1 VVIIYI
7 VVALIF
13 CVLLASWF
21 FTQHI
26 DNKIEKNFHPPGQF
40 LDVQQEKIHYTQQ
53 GKGPALILIHG
64 LSGNALN
71 FTTLANQLAKHYT
84 VYSIDR
90 PGNGFSTRHRNTSAE
105 FNVQSAAILE
115 WMSQLNLREAFV
127 AGHSMGGAIALRMA
141 LDAPD
146 KIKSVTLL
154 CPLTVP
160 LTKGPGPLTMLYI
173 PYQGLRSFISRT
185 LAAPLR
191 IIFGKKQVAQIF
203 FPERVPSN
211 FGNESGGA
219 LALHSERFYQAS
231 CDMVASTESLYKQFE
246 QYALISCP
254 VGILYGEQ
262 DAILSPDVHMS
273 YIATSLPNS
282 MAETIPNAGHMI
294 INTQPEACF
303 SFINKVNGVDIQPG
317 VTL

>member
-1 VVIIYI
+1 VVVIYI
-7 VVALIF
+7 IVALIF
-13 CVLLASWF
+13 CLLLASWL

-26 DNKIEKNFHPPGQF
+26 DKKIEKNFRPPGQF
-40 LDVQQEKIHYTQQ
+40 LNVQHEKIHYTKQ
-53 GKGPALILIHG
+53 GQGPTLILIHG
-64 LSGNALN
+64 LAGNALN
-71 FTTLANQLAKHYT
+71 FTALANQLAKHHT

-90 PGNGFSTRHRNTSAE
+90 PGSGFSTRHRNIPAD
-105 FNVQSAAILE
+105 FNVQSATILD
-115 WMSQLNLREAFV
+115 WMSQLNIDEDFV

-146 KIKSVTLL
+146 KIKSVSLL

-173 PYQGLRSFISRT
+173 PYQGLRRVISRT

-191 IIFGKKQVAQIF
+191 ILFGKKQVAQIF

-211 FGNESGGA
+211 FGIESGGA
-219 LALHSERFYQAS
+219 LALHSESFYQAS

-246 QYALISCP
+246 HYEKISCP

-262 DAILSPDVHMS
+262 DAILSPDAHMS

-282 MAETIPNAGHMI
+282 MAEIIPNAGHMI

-303 SFINKVNGVDIQPG
+303 NFINKVNKLDAQGE
-317 VTL
+317 LA

>member
-1 VVIIYI
+1 MVVIYI

-13 CVLLASWF
+13 CLLVASWF

-26 DNKIEKNFHPPGQF
+26 DKKIEKNFRPPGQF
-40 LDVQQEKIHYTQQ
+40 SNVQQEKIHYTKQ
-53 GKGPALILIHG
+53 GQGPALILIHG
-64 LSGNALN
+64 LAGNALN
-71 FTTLANQLAKHYT
+71 FTALANQLAKHYT

-90 PGNGFSTRHRNTSAE
+90 PGSGFSTRHRNTSAD
-105 FNVQSAAILE
+105 FSVQSATILA
-115 WMSQLNLREAFV
+115 WMSQLNLGEVFV

-146 KIKSVTLL
+146 KIKSVSLL

-160 LTKGPGPLTMLYI
+160 LTKGPGPLSVLYI
-173 PYQGLRSFISRT
+173 PYQRLRSLVSKT

-191 IIFGKKQVAQIF
+191 IVFGKKQVAQIF

-211 FGNESGGA
+211 FGSESGGA
-219 LALHSERFYQAS
+219 LALHSESFYEAS
-231 CDMVASTESLYKQFE
+231 CDMVASTESLYKQLE
-246 QYALISCP
+246 HYKTISCP

-262 DAILSPDVHMS
+262 DAILSPDAHMS
-273 YIATSLPNS
+273 YIATSLPSS
-282 MAETIPNAGHMI
+282 MAEIIPNAGHMI

-303 SFINKVNGVDIQPG
+303 NFINKVNKVGVQLG
-317 VTL
+317 LA